1 MKRLVIAASGF
12 VAAVCLG
19 QSAPAPA
26 ASAPATAAPAP
37 GGAAAPASPRIGVIN
52 VERLV
57 QESALGKEAFNR
69 VKKLNDV
76 KKDEADKLSKELRD
90 MEQKLADQG
99 SAMTDDNRDKLQKSY
114 QEKAIAFKRF
124 QDDANRELETAQKKE
139 LAELEKRVFPV
150 INQVGKEKGF
160 TLIFNKYQSGL
171 VYADEGIDL
180 TDDVLK
186 VFNTTVAMPAPASKP
201 ADAKPGAA
209 GAAVK
214 SGGPASSGN
223 AARNVAPAP
232 APTKKP

>member
-1 MKRLVIAASGF
+1 MKRLVIAAFGF

-19 QSAPAPA
+19 QNAPAPA

-37 GGAAAPASPRIGVIN
+37 GGGVASGALRIGVIN

-69 VKKLNDV
+69 VKKLNDA
-76 KKDEADKLSKELRD
+76 KKDEAEKISKELRD

-99 SAMTDDNRDKLQKSY
+99 SAMADDKRDQLQKTY

-160 TLIFNKYQSGL
+160 TLIFNKFQSGL
-171 VYADEGIDL
+171 VYADDAVDL

-186 VFNTTVAMPAPASKP
+186 VFNTQVAMPAPASKP
-201 ADAKPGAA
+201 AGAQPGA
-209 GAAVK
+209 GAAK
-214 SGGPASSGN
+214 SGAAPSGS
-223 AARNVAPAP
+223 AARNAAPAP